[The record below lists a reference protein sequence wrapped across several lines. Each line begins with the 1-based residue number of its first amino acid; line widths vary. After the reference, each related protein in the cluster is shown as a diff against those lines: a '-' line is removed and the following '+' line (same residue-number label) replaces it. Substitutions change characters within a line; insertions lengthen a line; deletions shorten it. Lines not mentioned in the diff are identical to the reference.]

1 MSIANILSMA
11 GGLGLFL
18 FGIRTMGDGLENAA
32 GAKLKRML
40 EVLTGNRFL
49 AVLVGFV
56 VTAII
61 QSSTATTVMV
71 VGFVNAGMMTLAQ
84 AVGVIMGANIGT
96 TVTSLL
102 IALNFSSV
110 AAASVLVG
118 VILMLASKK
127 TLVKNLGSI
136 FTGFGL
142 LFLGIDLMS
151 DSMAPLRESAGF
163 MNFIVAVS
171 DSPLR
176 PLFGI
181 LLGIVMTAVLQSS
194 SASVGVLQTLAMQ
207 GLVPLKFSVFVLFG
221 QNIGTCLTALFS
233 TVGAKKNSKRAAVI
247 HLLFNLLGTGMFIL
261 IALLTPYIEWIEKIS
276 SDPMAQIAIS
286 HIVFNVVSTIVL
298 FPFAKLLVKLSCLI
312 VPGKDDSESEMHCR
326 FIDDRLLNTP
336 PFAVMQVGKEV
347 ARMAKLA
354 RDNFETSAY
363 ALINRSDKDL
373 DKVMEKEEVINYLNH
388 HITSYLVKLNA
399 LDITDSDSDYIA
411 RVFHAINDIERVG
424 DHATNL
430 AEAAERNIGDGLT
443 FSDAARDELNQ
454 LCGSVITLLDR
465 SIEAFDRQSLGDG
478 EAKELSDLEEHI
490 DDLTLTCQDAHIF
503 RLNRNECNTEAGM
516 LYLNTITDFERVGD
530 HAINIAFLARSN
542 NFKNTLAFC
551 RGMMYNIN
559 RTFVRTKIQHSER
572 TEQYGRQTES
582 A

>member
-1 MSIANILSMA
+1 MSVANILSMA
-11 GGLGLFL
+11 GGIGLFL

-71 VGFVNAGMMTLAQ
+71 VGFVNAGMMSLAQ

-127 TLVKNLGSI
+127 TVVKNLGAI

-142 LFLGIDLMS
+142 LFLGIDMMS
-151 DSMAPLRESAGF
+151 DSMAPLRDSAGF
-163 MNFIVAVS
+163 MNFIVTVS
-171 DSPLR
+171 ESPLR

-181 LLGIVMTAVLQSS
+181 ILGIVMTAVLQSS

-247 HLLFNLLGTGMFIL
+247 HLLFNLIGTGIFIL
-261 IALLTPYIEWIEKIS
+261 IALLTPYVEWIEKLS
-276 SDPMAQIAIS
+276 PDPMAQIAIS
-286 HIVFNVVSTIVL
+286 HIVFNIVSTVVM
-298 FPFAKLLVKLSCLI
+298 FPFAKVLVKLSCLL
-312 VPGKDDSESEMHCR
+312 VPGKDDSESEMHCK

-336 PFAVMQVGKEV
+336 PFAVMQVSKEV

-354 RDNFETSAY
+354 RDNFETSAH

-373 DKVMEKEEVINYLNH
+373 DKVMENEEIINYLNH

-424 DHATNL
+424 DHAINL
-430 AEAAERNIGDGLT
+430 AEAAQHNIGEGLK
-443 FSDAARDELNQ
+443 FSDPAREELNQ
-454 LCGSVITLLDR
+454 LCGSVVTLLER
-465 SIEAFDRQSLGDG
+465 SMAAFDNQSLSDN

-490 DDLTLTCQDAHIF
+490 DDLTLECQDSHIF
-503 RLNRNECNTEAGM
+503 RLNRKECNTEAGM

-530 HAINIAFLARSN
+530 HAINIAFLARS
-542 NFKNTLAFC
+542 K
-551 RGMMYNIN
+551 
-559 RTFVRTKIQHSER
+559 
-572 TEQYGRQTES
+572 
-582 A
+582 

>member
-1 MSIANILSMA
+1 MSVANILSMA

-71 VGFVNAGMMTLAQ
+71 VGFVNAGMMSLAQ

-127 TLVKNLGSI
+127 TVVKNLGAI

-142 LFLGIDLMS
+142 LFLGIDMMS

-163 MNFIVAVS
+163 MNFIVTVS
-171 DSPLR
+171 ESPLR

-181 LLGIVMTAVLQSS
+181 ILGIVMTAVLQSS

-233 TVGAKKNSKRAAVI
+233 TVGAKKNSKRAAAI
-247 HLLFNLLGTGMFIL
+247 HLLFNLIGTGIFIL
-261 IALLTPYIEWIEKIS
+261 IALLTPYVEWIEKLS
-276 SDPMAQIAIS
+276 PDPMAQIAIS
-286 HIVFNVVSTIVL
+286 HIVFNIVSTVVM
-298 FPFAKLLVKLSCLI
+298 FPFAKALVKLSCLL
-312 VPGKDDSESEMHCR
+312 VPGKDDSESEMHCK

-336 PFAVMQVGKEV
+336 PFAVMQVSKEV

-354 RDNFETSAY
+354 RDNFETSAH

-373 DKVMEKEEVINYLNH
+373 DKVMENEEIINYLNH

-424 DHATNL
+424 DHAINL
-430 AEAAERNIGDGLT
+430 AEAAQHNIGEGLK
-443 FSDAARDELNQ
+443 FSDPAREELNQ
-454 LCGSVITLLDR
+454 LCGSVVTLLER
-465 SIEAFDRQSLGDG
+465 SMAAFDNQLLSDN

-490 DDLTLTCQDAHIF
+490 DDLTLECQDSHIF
-503 RLNRNECNTEAGM
+503 RLNRKECNTEAGM

-530 HAINIAFLARSN
+530 HAINIAFLARS
-542 NFKNTLAFC
+542 K
-551 RGMMYNIN
+551 
-559 RTFVRTKIQHSER
+559 
-572 TEQYGRQTES
+572 
-582 A
+582 

>member
-1 MSIANILSMA
+1 MSVANILSMA

-61 QSSTATTVMV
+61 QSSTATTVKV
-71 VGFVNAGMMTLAQ
+71 VGFVNAGMMSLAQ

-110 AAASVLVG
+110 AAAAVLVG

-127 TLVKNLGSI
+127 TVVKNLGAI

-142 LFLGIDLMS
+142 LFLGIDMMS
-151 DSMAPLRESAGF
+151 DSMAPLRDSAGF
-163 MNFIVAVS
+163 MSFIVTVS
-171 DSPLR
+171 ESPLR

-181 LLGIVMTAVLQSS
+181 ILGIVMTAVLQSS

-247 HLLFNLLGTGMFIL
+247 HLLFNLIGTGIFIL
-261 IALLTPYIEWIEKIS
+261 IALLTPYVEWIEKLS
-276 SDPMAQIAIS
+276 PDPMAQIAIS
-286 HIVFNVVSTIVL
+286 HIVFNIVSTVVM
-298 FPFAKLLVKLSCLI
+298 FPFAKVLVKLSCLL
-312 VPGKDDSESEMHCR
+312 VPGKDDSESEMHCK

-336 PFAVMQVGKEV
+336 PFAVMQVSKEV

-354 RDNFETSAY
+354 RDNFETSAH

-373 DKVMEKEEVINYLNH
+373 DKVMENEEVINYLNH

-424 DHATNL
+424 DHAINL
-430 AEAAERNIGDGLT
+430 AEAAQHNIGEGLK
-443 FSDAARDELNQ
+443 FSDPAREELNQ
-454 LCGSVITLLDR
+454 LCGSVVTLLER
-465 SIEAFDRQSLGDG
+465 SMAAFDNQSLSDN

-490 DDLTLTCQDAHIF
+490 DDLTLECQDSHIF

-530 HAINIAFLARSN
+530 HAINIAFLARS
-542 NFKNTLAFC
+542 K
-551 RGMMYNIN
+551 
-559 RTFVRTKIQHSER
+559 
-572 TEQYGRQTES
+572 
-582 A
+582 

>member
-1 MSIANILSMA
+1 MSVANILSMA

-71 VGFVNAGMMTLAQ
+71 VGFVNAGMMSLAQ

-110 AAASVLVG
+110 AAAAVLVG

-127 TLVKNLGSI
+127 TVVKNLGAI

-142 LFLGIDLMS
+142 LFLGIDMMS

-163 MNFIVAVS
+163 MNFIVTVS
-171 DSPLR
+171 ESPLR

-181 LLGIVMTAVLQSS
+181 ILGIVMTAVLQSS

-247 HLLFNLLGTGMFIL
+247 HLLFNVIGTGIFIL
-261 IALLTPYIEWIEKIS
+261 IALLTPYVEWIEKLS
-276 SDPMAQIAIS
+276 PDPMAQIAIS
-286 HIVFNVVSTIVL
+286 HIVFNIVSTVIM
-298 FPFAKLLVKLSCLI
+298 FPFAKVLVKLSCLL
-312 VPGKDDSESEMHCR
+312 VPGKDDSESEMHCK

-336 PFAVMQVGKEV
+336 PFAVMQVSKEV

-354 RDNFETSAY
+354 RDNFETSAH

-373 DKVMEKEEVINYLNH
+373 DKVMENEEIINYLNH

-424 DHATNL
+424 DHAINL
-430 AEAAERNIGDGLT
+430 AEAAQHNIGEGLK
-443 FSDAARDELNQ
+443 FSDSAREELNQ
-454 LCGSVITLLDR
+454 LCGSVVTLLER
-465 SIEAFDRQSLGDG
+465 SMAAFDNQSLSDN

-490 DDLTLTCQDAHIF
+490 DDLTLECQDSHIF
-503 RLNRNECNTEAGM
+503 RLNRKECNTEAGM

-530 HAINIAFLARSN
+530 HAINIAFLARS
-542 NFKNTLAFC
+542 K
-551 RGMMYNIN
+551 
-559 RTFVRTKIQHSER
+559 
-572 TEQYGRQTES
+572 
-582 A
+582 

>member
-1 MSIANILSMA
+1 MSVANILSMA

-71 VGFVNAGMMTLAQ
+71 VGFVNAGMMSLAQ

-110 AAASVLVG
+110 AAAAVLVG

-127 TLVKNLGSI
+127 TVVKNLGAI

-142 LFLGIDLMS
+142 LFLGIDMMS
-151 DSMAPLRESAGF
+151 DSMAPLRDSAGF
-163 MNFIVAVS
+163 MNFIVTVS
-171 DSPLR
+171 ESPLR

-181 LLGIVMTAVLQSS
+181 ILGIVMTAVLQSS

-247 HLLFNLLGTGMFIL
+247 HLLFNLIGTGIFIL
-261 IALLTPYIEWIEKIS
+261 IALLTPYVEWIEKLS
-276 SDPMAQIAIS
+276 PDPMAQIAIS
-286 HIVFNVVSTIVL
+286 HIVFNIVSTVVM
-298 FPFAKLLVKLSCLI
+298 FPFAKVLVKLSCLL
-312 VPGKDDSESEMHCR
+312 VPGKDDSESEMHCK

-336 PFAVMQVGKEV
+336 PFAVMQVSKEV

-354 RDNFETSAY
+354 RDNFETSAH

-373 DKVMEKEEVINYLNH
+373 DKVMENEEIINYLNH

-424 DHATNL
+424 DHAINL
-430 AEAAERNIGDGLT
+430 AEAAQHNIGEGLK
-443 FSDAARDELNQ
+443 FSDPAREELNQ
-454 LCGSVITLLDR
+454 LCGSVVTLLER
-465 SIEAFDRQSLGDG
+465 SMAAFDNQSLSDNG
-478 EAKELSDLEEHI
+478 AKELSDLEEHI
-490 DDLTLTCQDAHIF
+490 DDLTLECQDSHIF
-503 RLNRNECNTEAGM
+503 RLNRKECNTEAGM

-530 HAINIAFLARSN
+530 HAINIAFLARS
-542 NFKNTLAFC
+542 K
-551 RGMMYNIN
+551 
-559 RTFVRTKIQHSER
+559 
-572 TEQYGRQTES
+572 
-582 A
+582 

>member
-1 MSIANILSMA
+1 MSVANILSMA

-71 VGFVNAGMMTLAQ
+71 VGFVNAGMMSLAQ

-127 TLVKNLGSI
+127 TVVKNLGAI

-142 LFLGIDLMS
+142 LFLGIDMMS

-163 MNFIVAVS
+163 MNFIVTVS
-171 DSPLR
+171 ESPLR

-181 LLGIVMTAVLQSS
+181 ILGIVMTAVLQSS

-247 HLLFNLLGTGMFIL
+247 HLLFNLIGTGIFIL
-261 IALLTPYIEWIEKIS
+261 IALLTPYVEWIEKLS
-276 SDPMAQIAIS
+276 PDPMAQIAIS
-286 HIVFNVVSTIVL
+286 HIVFNIVSTVVM
-298 FPFAKLLVKLSCLI
+298 FPFAKVLVKLSCLL
-312 VPGKDDSESEMHCR
+312 VPGKDDSESEMHCK

-336 PFAVMQVGKEV
+336 PFAVMQVSKEV

-354 RDNFETSAY
+354 RDNFETSAH

-373 DKVMEKEEVINYLNH
+373 DKVMENEEIINYLNH

-424 DHATNL
+424 DHAINL
-430 AEAAERNIGDGLT
+430 AEAAQHNIGEGLK
-443 FSDAARDELNQ
+443 FSDPAREELNQ
-454 LCGSVITLLDR
+454 LCGSVVTLLER
-465 SIEAFDRQSLGDG
+465 SMAAFDNQLLSDN

-490 DDLTLTCQDAHIF
+490 DDLTLECQDSHIF
-503 RLNRNECNTEAGM
+503 RLNRKECNTEAGM

-530 HAINIAFLARSN
+530 HAINIAFLARS
-542 NFKNTLAFC
+542 K
-551 RGMMYNIN
+551 
-559 RTFVRTKIQHSER
+559 
-572 TEQYGRQTES
+572 
-582 A
+582 

>member
-1 MSIANILSMA
+1 MSVANILSMA

-71 VGFVNAGMMTLAQ
+71 VGFVNAGMMSLAQ

-110 AAASVLVG
+110 AAAAVLVG
-118 VILMLASKK
+118 VILLLASKK
-127 TLVKNLGSI
+127 TVVKNLGAI

-142 LFLGIDLMS
+142 LFLGIDMMS

-163 MNFIVAVS
+163 MNFIVTVS
-171 DSPLR
+171 ESPLR

-181 LLGIVMTAVLQSS
+181 ILGIVMTAVLQSS

-247 HLLFNLLGTGMFIL
+247 HLLFNLIGTGIFIL
-261 IALLTPYIEWIEKIS
+261 IALLAPYVEWIEKLS
-276 SDPMAQIAIS
+276 PDPMAQIAIS
-286 HIVFNVVSTIVL
+286 HIVFNIVSTVVM
-298 FPFAKLLVKLSCLI
+298 FPFANVLVKLSCLL
-312 VPGKDDSESEMHCR
+312 VPGKDDSESEMHCK

-336 PFAVMQVGKEV
+336 PFAVMQVSKEV

-354 RDNFETSAY
+354 RDNFETSAH

-373 DKVMEKEEVINYLNH
+373 DKVMENEEIINYLNH

-424 DHATNL
+424 DHAINL
-430 AEAAERNIGDGLT
+430 AEAAQHNIGEGLK
-443 FSDAARDELNQ
+443 FSDPAREELNQ
-454 LCGSVITLLDR
+454 LCGSVVTLLER
-465 SIEAFDRQSLGDG
+465 SMAAFDNQSLSDN

-490 DDLTLTCQDAHIF
+490 DDLTLECQDSHIF
-503 RLNRNECNTEAGM
+503 RLNRKECNTEAGM

-530 HAINIAFLARSN
+530 HAINIAFLARS
-542 NFKNTLAFC
+542 K
-551 RGMMYNIN
+551 
-559 RTFVRTKIQHSER
+559 
-572 TEQYGRQTES
+572 
-582 A
+582 

>member
-1 MSIANILSMA
+1 MSVANILSMA

-71 VGFVNAGMMTLAQ
+71 VGFVNAGMMSLAQ

-110 AAASVLVG
+110 AAAAVLVG

-127 TLVKNLGSI
+127 TVVKNLGAI

-142 LFLGIDLMS
+142 LFLGIDMMS

-163 MNFIVAVS
+163 MNFIVTVS
-171 DSPLR
+171 ESPLR

-181 LLGIVMTAVLQSS
+181 ILGIVMTAVLQSS

-247 HLLFNLLGTGMFIL
+247 HLLFNLIGTGIFIL
-261 IALLTPYIEWIEKIS
+261 IALLAPYVEWIEKLS
-276 SDPMAQIAIS
+276 PDPMAQIAIS
-286 HIVFNVVSTIVL
+286 HIVFNIVSTVVM
-298 FPFAKLLVKLSCLI
+298 FPFAKVLVKLSCLL
-312 VPGKDDSESEMHCR
+312 VPGKDDSESEMHCK

-336 PFAVMQVGKEV
+336 PFAVMQVSKEV

-354 RDNFETSAY
+354 RDNFETSAH

-373 DKVMEKEEVINYLNH
+373 DKVMENEDIINYLNH

-424 DHATNL
+424 DHAINL
-430 AEAAERNIGDGLT
+430 AEAAQHNIGEGLK
-443 FSDAARDELNQ
+443 FSDPAREELNQ
-454 LCGSVITLLDR
+454 LCGSVVTLLER
-465 SIEAFDRQSLGDG
+465 SMAAFDNQSLSDN

-490 DDLTLTCQDAHIF
+490 DDLTLECQDSHIF
-503 RLNRNECNTEAGM
+503 RLNRKECNTEAGM

-530 HAINIAFLARSN
+530 HAINIAFLARS
-542 NFKNTLAFC
+542 K
-551 RGMMYNIN
+551 
-559 RTFVRTKIQHSER
+559 
-572 TEQYGRQTES
+572 
-582 A
+582 

>member
-1 MSIANILSMA
+1 MSVANILSMA

-71 VGFVNAGMMTLAQ
+71 VGFVNAGMMSLAQ

-127 TLVKNLGSI
+127 TVVKNLGAI

-142 LFLGIDLMS
+142 LFLGIDMMS
-151 DSMAPLRESAGF
+151 DSMAPLRDSAGF
-163 MNFIVAVS
+163 MNFIVTVS
-171 DSPLR
+171 ESPLR

-181 LLGIVMTAVLQSS
+181 ILGIVMTAVLQSS

-247 HLLFNLLGTGMFIL
+247 HLLFNLIGTGIFIL
-261 IALLTPYIEWIEKIS
+261 IALLTPYVEWIEKLS
-276 SDPMAQIAIS
+276 PDPMAQIAIS
-286 HIVFNVVSTIVL
+286 HIVFNIVSTVVM
-298 FPFAKLLVKLSCLI
+298 FPFAKALVKLSCLL
-312 VPGKDDSESEMHCR
+312 VPGKDDSESEMHCK

-336 PFAVMQVGKEV
+336 PFAVMQVSKEV

-354 RDNFETSAY
+354 RDNFETSAH

-373 DKVMEKEEVINYLNH
+373 DKVMENEEIINYLNH

-424 DHATNL
+424 DHAINL
-430 AEAAERNIGDGLT
+430 AEAAQHNIGEGLK
-443 FSDAARDELNQ
+443 FSDPAREELNQ
-454 LCGSVITLLDR
+454 LCGSVVTLLER
-465 SIEAFDRQSLGDG
+465 SMAAFDNQSLSDN
-478 EAKELSDLEEHI
+478 EAKELSDLEEYI
-490 DDLTLTCQDAHIF
+490 DDLTLECQDSHIF
-503 RLNRNECNTEAGM
+503 RLNRKECNTEAGM

-530 HAINIAFLARSN
+530 HAINIAFLARS
-542 NFKNTLAFC
+542 K
-551 RGMMYNIN
+551 
-559 RTFVRTKIQHSER
+559 
-572 TEQYGRQTES
+572 
-582 A
+582 

>member
-1 MSIANILSMA
+1 MSVANILSMA

-71 VGFVNAGMMTLAQ
+71 VGFVNAGMMSLAQ

-110 AAASVLVG
+110 AAAAVLVG

-127 TLVKNLGSI
+127 TVVKNLGAI

-142 LFLGIDLMS
+142 LFLGIDMMS

-163 MNFIVAVS
+163 MNFIVTVS
-171 DSPLR
+171 ESPLR

-181 LLGIVMTAVLQSS
+181 ILGIVMTAVLQSS

-247 HLLFNLLGTGMFIL
+247 HLLFNLIGTGIFIL
-261 IALLTPYIEWIEKIS
+261 IALLAPYVEWIEKLS
-276 SDPMAQIAIS
+276 PDPMAQIAIS
-286 HIVFNVVSTIVL
+286 HIVFNIVSTVVM
-298 FPFAKLLVKLSCLI
+298 FPFAKVLVKLSCLL
-312 VPGKDDSESEMHCR
+312 VPGKDDSESEMHCK

-336 PFAVMQVGKEV
+336 PFAVMQVSKEV

-354 RDNFETSAY
+354 RDNFETSAH

-373 DKVMEKEEVINYLNH
+373 DKVMENEDVINYLNH

-424 DHATNL
+424 DHAINL
-430 AEAAERNIGDGLT
+430 AEAAQHNIGEGLK
-443 FSDAARDELNQ
+443 FSDPAREELNQ
-454 LCGSVITLLDR
+454 LCGSVVTLLER
-465 SIEAFDRQSLGDG
+465 SMAAFDNQSLSDD

-490 DDLTLTCQDAHIF
+490 DDLTLECQDSHIF
-503 RLNRNECNTEAGM
+503 RLNRKECNTEAGM

-530 HAINIAFLARSN
+530 HAINIAFLARS
-542 NFKNTLAFC
+542 K
-551 RGMMYNIN
+551 
-559 RTFVRTKIQHSER
+559 
-572 TEQYGRQTES
+572 
-582 A
+582 

>member
-1 MSIANILSMA
+1 MSVANILSMA

-71 VGFVNAGMMTLAQ
+71 VGFVNAGMMSLAQ

-102 IALNFSSV
+102 IALKFSSV
-110 AAASVLVG
+110 AAAAVLVG

-127 TLVKNLGSI
+127 TVVKNLGAI

-142 LFLGIDLMS
+142 LFLGIDMMS

-163 MNFIVAVS
+163 MNFIVTVS
-171 DSPLR
+171 ESPLR

-181 LLGIVMTAVLQSS
+181 ILGIVMTAVLQSS

-247 HLLFNLLGTGMFIL
+247 HLLFNLIGTGIFIL
-261 IALLTPYIEWIEKIS
+261 IALLAPYVEWIEKLS
-276 SDPMAQIAIS
+276 PDPMAQIAIS
-286 HIVFNVVSTIVL
+286 HIVFNIVSTVIM
-298 FPFAKLLVKLSCLI
+298 FPFANVLVKLSCLL
-312 VPGKDDSESEMHCR
+312 VPGKDDSESEMHCK

-336 PFAVMQVGKEV
+336 PFAVMQVSKEV

-354 RDNFETSAY
+354 RDNFETSAH

-373 DKVMEKEEVINYLNH
+373 DKVMENEEVINYLNH

-424 DHATNL
+424 DHAINL
-430 AEAAERNIGDGLT
+430 AEAAQHNIGEGLK
-443 FSDAARDELNQ
+443 FSDPAREELNQ
-454 LCGSVITLLDR
+454 LCGSVVTLLER
-465 SIEAFDRQSLGDG
+465 SMAAFDNQSLSDN

-490 DDLTLTCQDAHIF
+490 DDLTLECQDSHIF
-503 RLNRNECNTEAGM
+503 RLNRKECNTEAGM

-530 HAINIAFLARSN
+530 HAINIAFLARS
-542 NFKNTLAFC
+542 K
-551 RGMMYNIN
+551 
-559 RTFVRTKIQHSER
+559 
-572 TEQYGRQTES
+572 
-582 A
+582 

>member
-1 MSIANILSMA
+1 MSVANILSMA

-71 VGFVNAGMMTLAQ
+71 VGFVNAGMMSLAQ

-110 AAASVLVG
+110 AAAAVLVG

-127 TLVKNLGSI
+127 TVVKNLGAI

-142 LFLGIDLMS
+142 LFLGIDMMS

-163 MNFIVAVS
+163 MNFIVTVS
-171 DSPLR
+171 ESPLR

-181 LLGIVMTAVLQSS
+181 ILGIVMTAVLQSS

-247 HLLFNLLGTGMFIL
+247 HLLFNLIGTGIFIL
-261 IALLTPYIEWIEKIS
+261 IALLAPYVEWIEKLS
-276 SDPMAQIAIS
+276 PDPMAQIAIS
-286 HIVFNVVSTIVL
+286 HIVFNIVSTVIM
-298 FPFAKLLVKLSCLI
+298 FPFANVLVKLSCLL
-312 VPGKDDSESEMHCR
+312 VPGKDDSESEMHCK

-354 RDNFETSAY
+354 RDNFETSAH

-373 DKVMEKEEVINYLNH
+373 DKVMENEEIINYLNH

-424 DHATNL
+424 DHAINL
-430 AEAAERNIGDGLT
+430 AEAAQHNIGEGLK
-443 FSDAARDELNQ
+443 FSDPAREELNQ
-454 LCGSVITLLDR
+454 LCGSVVTLLER
-465 SIEAFDRQSLGDG
+465 SMAAFDNQSLSDN

-490 DDLTLTCQDAHIF
+490 DDLTLECQDSHIF
-503 RLNRNECNTEAGM
+503 RLNRKECNTEAGM

-530 HAINIAFLARSN
+530 HAINIAFLARS
-542 NFKNTLAFC
+542 K
-551 RGMMYNIN
+551 
-559 RTFVRTKIQHSER
+559 
-572 TEQYGRQTES
+572 
-582 A
+582 

>member
-1 MSIANILSMA
+1 MSVANILSMA

-71 VGFVNAGMMTLAQ
+71 VGFVNAGMMSLAQ

-127 TLVKNLGSI
+127 TVVKNLGAI

-142 LFLGIDLMS
+142 LFLGIDMMS

-163 MNFIVAVS
+163 MNFIVTVS
-171 DSPLR
+171 ESPLR

-181 LLGIVMTAVLQSS
+181 ILGIVMTAVLQSS

-247 HLLFNLLGTGMFIL
+247 HLLFNLIGTGIFIL
-261 IALLTPYIEWIEKIS
+261 IALLTPYVEWIEKLS
-276 SDPMAQIAIS
+276 PDPMAQIAIS
-286 HIVFNVVSTIVL
+286 HIVFNIVSTVVM
-298 FPFAKLLVKLSCLI
+298 FPFAKVLVKLSCLL
-312 VPGKDDSESEMHCR
+312 VPGKDDSESEMHCK

-336 PFAVMQVGKEV
+336 PFAVMQVSKEV

-354 RDNFETSAY
+354 RDNFETSAH

-373 DKVMEKEEVINYLNH
+373 DKVMGNEEIINYLNH

-424 DHATNL
+424 DHAINL
-430 AEAAERNIGDGLT
+430 AEAAQHNIGEGLK
-443 FSDAARDELNQ
+443 FSDPAREELNQ
-454 LCGSVITLLDR
+454 LCGSVVTLLER
-465 SIEAFDRQSLGDG
+465 SMAAFDNQSLSDN

-490 DDLTLTCQDAHIF
+490 DDLTLECQDSHIF
-503 RLNRNECNTEAGM
+503 RLNRKECNTEAGM

-530 HAINIAFLARSN
+530 HAINIAFLARS
-542 NFKNTLAFC
+542 K
-551 RGMMYNIN
+551 
-559 RTFVRTKIQHSER
+559 
-572 TEQYGRQTES
+572 
-582 A
+582 

>member
-1 MSIANILSMA
+1 MSVANILSMA

-71 VGFVNAGMMTLAQ
+71 VGFVNAGMMSLAQ

-110 AAASVLVG
+110 AASSVLVG

-127 TLVKNLGSI
+127 TVVKNLGAI

-142 LFLGIDLMS
+142 LFLGIDMMS
-151 DSMAPLRESAGF
+151 DSMAPLRDSAGF
-163 MNFIVAVS
+163 MNFIVTVS
-171 DSPLR
+171 ESPLR

-181 LLGIVMTAVLQSS
+181 ILGIVMTAVLQSS

-247 HLLFNLLGTGMFIL
+247 HLLFNLIGTGIFIL
-261 IALLTPYIEWIEKIS
+261 IALLTPYVEWIEKLS
-276 SDPMAQIAIS
+276 PDPMAQIAIS
-286 HIVFNVVSTIVL
+286 HIVFNIVSTVVM
-298 FPFAKLLVKLSCLI
+298 FPFAKVLVKLSCLL
-312 VPGKDDSESEMHCR
+312 VPGKDDSESEMHCK

-336 PFAVMQVGKEV
+336 PFAVMQVSKEV

-354 RDNFETSAY
+354 RDNFETSAH

-373 DKVMEKEEVINYLNH
+373 DKVMENEEIINYLNH

-424 DHATNL
+424 DHAINL
-430 AEAAERNIGDGLT
+430 AEAAQHNIGEGLK
-443 FSDAARDELNQ
+443 FSDPAREELNQ
-454 LCGSVITLLDR
+454 LCGSVVTLLGR
-465 SIEAFDRQSLGDG
+465 SMAAFDNQSLSDN

-490 DDLTLTCQDAHIF
+490 DDLTLECQDSHIF
-503 RLNRNECNTEAGM
+503 RLNRKECNTEAGM

-530 HAINIAFLARSN
+530 HAINIAFLARS
-542 NFKNTLAFC
+542 K
-551 RGMMYNIN
+551 
-559 RTFVRTKIQHSER
+559 
-572 TEQYGRQTES
+572 
-582 A
+582 

>member
-1 MSIANILSMA
+1 MSVANILSMA

-71 VGFVNAGMMTLAQ
+71 VGFVNAGMMSLAQ

-110 AAASVLVG
+110 AAAAVLVG

-127 TLVKNLGSI
+127 TVVKNLGAI

-142 LFLGIDLMS
+142 LFLGIDMMS

-163 MNFIVAVS
+163 MNFIVTVS
-171 DSPLR
+171 ESPLR

-181 LLGIVMTAVLQSS
+181 ILGIVMTAVLQSS

-207 GLVPLKFSVFVLFG
+207 GLVSLKFSVFVLFG

-247 HLLFNLLGTGMFIL
+247 HLLFNLIGTGIFIL
-261 IALLTPYIEWIEKIS
+261 IALLTPYVEWIEKLS
-276 SDPMAQIAIS
+276 PDPMAQIAIS
-286 HIVFNVVSTIVL
+286 HIVFNIVSTVVM
-298 FPFAKLLVKLSCLI
+298 FPFAKALVKLSCLL
-312 VPGKDDSESEMHCR
+312 VPGKDDSESEMHCK

-336 PFAVMQVGKEV
+336 PFAVMQVSKEV

-354 RDNFETSAY
+354 RDNFETSAH

-373 DKVMEKEEVINYLNH
+373 DKVMENEEIINYLNH

-424 DHATNL
+424 DHAINL
-430 AEAAERNIGDGLT
+430 AEAAQHNIGEGLK
-443 FSDAARDELNQ
+443 FSDPAREELNQ
-454 LCGSVITLLDR
+454 LCGSVVTLIER
-465 SIEAFDRQSLGDG
+465 SMAAFDNQSLSDN

-490 DDLTLTCQDAHIF
+490 DDLTLECQDSHIF
-503 RLNRNECNTEAGM
+503 RLNRKECNTEAGM

-530 HAINIAFLARSN
+530 HAINIAFLARS
-542 NFKNTLAFC
+542 K
-551 RGMMYNIN
+551 
-559 RTFVRTKIQHSER
+559 
-572 TEQYGRQTES
+572 
-582 A
+582 

>member
-1 MSIANILSMA
+1 MSVANILSMA

-71 VGFVNAGMMTLAQ
+71 VGFVNAGMMSLAQ

-127 TLVKNLGSI
+127 TVVKNLGAI

-142 LFLGIDLMS
+142 LFLGIDMMS
-151 DSMAPLRESAGF
+151 DSMAPLRESADF
-163 MNFIVAVS
+163 MNFIVTVS
-171 DSPLR
+171 ESPLR

-181 LLGIVMTAVLQSS
+181 ILGIVMTAVLQSS

-247 HLLFNLLGTGMFIL
+247 HLLFNLIGTGIFIL
-261 IALLTPYIEWIEKIS
+261 IALLTPYVEWIEKLS
-276 SDPMAQIAIS
+276 PDPMAQIAIS
-286 HIVFNVVSTIVL
+286 HIVFNIVSTVVM
-298 FPFAKLLVKLSCLI
+298 FPFAKVLVKLSCLL
-312 VPGKDDSESEMHCR
+312 VPGKDDSESEMHCK

-336 PFAVMQVGKEV
+336 PFAVMQVSKEV

-354 RDNFETSAY
+354 RDNFETSAH

-373 DKVMEKEEVINYLNH
+373 DKVMENEEIINYLNH

-424 DHATNL
+424 DHAINL
-430 AEAAERNIGDGLT
+430 AEAAQHNIGEGLK
-443 FSDAARDELNQ
+443 FSDPAREELNQ
-454 LCGSVITLLDR
+454 LCGSVVTLLER
-465 SIEAFDRQSLGDG
+465 SMAAFDNQSLSDN

-490 DDLTLTCQDAHIF
+490 DDLTLECQDSHIF
-503 RLNRNECNTEAGM
+503 RLNRKECNTEAGM

-530 HAINIAFLARSN
+530 HAINIAFLARS
-542 NFKNTLAFC
+542 K
-551 RGMMYNIN
+551 
-559 RTFVRTKIQHSER
+559 
-572 TEQYGRQTES
+572 
-582 A
+582 

>member
-1 MSIANILSMA
+1 MSVANILSMA

-71 VGFVNAGMMTLAQ
+71 VGFVNAGMMSLAQ

-127 TLVKNLGSI
+127 TVVKNLGAI

-142 LFLGIDLMS
+142 LFLGIDMMS
-151 DSMAPLRESAGF
+151 DSMAPLRDSAGF
-163 MNFIVAVS
+163 MNFIVTVS
-171 DSPLR
+171 ESPLR

-181 LLGIVMTAVLQSS
+181 ILGIVMTAVLQSS
-194 SASVGVLQTLAMQ
+194 SASVGVLQTLSMQ

-247 HLLFNLLGTGMFIL
+247 HLLFNLIGTGIFIL
-261 IALLTPYIEWIEKIS
+261 IALLTPYVEWIEKLS
-276 SDPMAQIAIS
+276 PDPMAQIAIS
-286 HIVFNVVSTIVL
+286 HIVFNIVSTVVM
-298 FPFAKLLVKLSCLI
+298 FPFAKALVKLSCLL
-312 VPGKDDSESEMHCR
+312 VPGKDDSESEMHCK

-336 PFAVMQVGKEV
+336 PFAVMQVSKEV

-354 RDNFETSAY
+354 RDNFETSAH

-373 DKVMEKEEVINYLNH
+373 DKVMENEEIINYLNH

-424 DHATNL
+424 DHAINL
-430 AEAAERNIGDGLT
+430 AEAAQHNIGEGLK
-443 FSDAARDELNQ
+443 FSDPAREELNQ
-454 LCGSVITLLDR
+454 LCGSVVTLLER
-465 SIEAFDRQSLGDG
+465 SMAAFDNQSLSDD

-490 DDLTLTCQDAHIF
+490 DDLTLECQDSHIF
-503 RLNRNECNTEAGM
+503 RLNRKECNTEAGM

-530 HAINIAFLARSN
+530 HAINIAFLARS
-542 NFKNTLAFC
+542 K
-551 RGMMYNIN
+551 
-559 RTFVRTKIQHSER
+559 
-572 TEQYGRQTES
+572 
-582 A
+582 

>member
-1 MSIANILSMA
+1 MSVANILSMA

-49 AVLVGFV
+49 AVLIGFV

-71 VGFVNAGMMTLAQ
+71 VGFVNAGMMSLAQ

-127 TLVKNLGSI
+127 TVVKNLGAI

-142 LFLGIDLMS
+142 LFLGIDMMS
-151 DSMAPLRESAGF
+151 DSMAPLRDSAGF
-163 MNFIVAVS
+163 MNFIVTVS
-171 DSPLR
+171 ESPLR

-181 LLGIVMTAVLQSS
+181 ILGIVMTAVLQSS

-247 HLLFNLLGTGMFIL
+247 HLLFNVIGTGIFIL
-261 IALLTPYIEWIEKIS
+261 IALLTPYVEWIEKLS
-276 SDPMAQIAIS
+276 PDPMAQIAIS
-286 HIVFNVVSTIVL
+286 HIVFNIVSTVVM
-298 FPFAKLLVKLSCLI
+298 FPFAKALVKLSCLL
-312 VPGKDDSESEMHCR
+312 VPGKDDSESEMHCK

-336 PFAVMQVGKEV
+336 PFAVMQVSKEV

-354 RDNFETSAY
+354 RDNFETSAH

-373 DKVMEKEEVINYLNH
+373 DKVMENEEIINYLNH

-424 DHATNL
+424 DHAINL
-430 AEAAERNIGDGLT
+430 AEAAQHNIGEGLK
-443 FSDAARDELNQ
+443 FSDPAREELNQ
-454 LCGSVITLLDR
+454 LCGSVVTLLER
-465 SIEAFDRQSLGDG
+465 SMAAFDNQSLSDN

-490 DDLTLTCQDAHIF
+490 DDLTLECQDSHIF
-503 RLNRNECNTEAGM
+503 RLNRKECNTEAGM

-530 HAINIAFLARSN
+530 HAINIAFLARS
-542 NFKNTLAFC
+542 K
-551 RGMMYNIN
+551 
-559 RTFVRTKIQHSER
+559 
-572 TEQYGRQTES
+572 
-582 A
+582 

>member
-1 MSIANILSMA
+1 MSVANILSMA

-71 VGFVNAGMMTLAQ
+71 VGFVNAGMMSLAQ

-127 TLVKNLGSI
+127 TVVKNLGAI

-142 LFLGIDLMS
+142 LFLGIDMMS

-163 MNFIVAVS
+163 MNFIVTVS
-171 DSPLR
+171 ESPLR

-181 LLGIVMTAVLQSS
+181 ILGIVMTAVLQSS

-247 HLLFNLLGTGMFIL
+247 HLLFNLIGTGIFIL
-261 IALLTPYIEWIEKIS
+261 IALLTPYVEWIEKLS
-276 SDPMAQIAIS
+276 PDPMAQIAIS
-286 HIVFNVVSTIVL
+286 HIVFNIVSTVIM
-298 FPFAKLLVKLSCLI
+298 FPFAKVLVKLSCLL
-312 VPGKDDSESEMHCR
+312 VPGKDDSESEMHCK

-336 PFAVMQVGKEV
+336 PFAVMQVSKEV

-354 RDNFETSAY
+354 RENFETSAH

-373 DKVMEKEEVINYLNH
+373 DKVMENEEIINYLNH

-424 DHATNL
+424 DHAINL
-430 AEAAERNIGDGLT
+430 AEAAQHNIGEGLK
-443 FSDAARDELNQ
+443 FSDPAREELNQ
-454 LCGSVITLLDR
+454 LCGSVVTLLER
-465 SIEAFDRQSLGDG
+465 SMAAFDNQSLSDN

-490 DDLTLTCQDAHIF
+490 DDLTLECQDSHIF
-503 RLNRNECNTEAGM
+503 RLNRKECNTEAGM

-530 HAINIAFLARSN
+530 HAINIAFLARS
-542 NFKNTLAFC
+542 K
-551 RGMMYNIN
+551 
-559 RTFVRTKIQHSER
+559 
-572 TEQYGRQTES
+572 
-582 A
+582 

>member
-1 MSIANILSMA
+1 MSVANILSMA

-71 VGFVNAGMMTLAQ
+71 VGFVNAGMMSLAQ

-110 AAASVLVG
+110 AAAAVLVG

-127 TLVKNLGSI
+127 TVVKNLGAI

-142 LFLGIDLMS
+142 LFLGIDMMS

-163 MNFIVAVS
+163 MNFIVTVS
-171 DSPLR
+171 ESPLR

-181 LLGIVMTAVLQSS
+181 ILGIVMTAVLQSS

-207 GLVPLKFSVFVLFG
+207 GLVPRKFSVFVLFG

-247 HLLFNLLGTGMFIL
+247 HLLFNLIGTGIFIL
-261 IALLTPYIEWIEKIS
+261 IALLTPYVEWIEKLS
-276 SDPMAQIAIS
+276 PDPMAQIAIS
-286 HIVFNVVSTIVL
+286 HIVFNIVSTVVM
-298 FPFAKLLVKLSCLI
+298 FPFAKVLVKLSCLL
-312 VPGKDDSESEMHCR
+312 VPGKDDSESEMHCK

-336 PFAVMQVGKEV
+336 PFAVMQVSKEV

-354 RDNFETSAY
+354 RDNFETSAH

-373 DKVMEKEEVINYLNH
+373 DKVMENEEIINYLNH

-424 DHATNL
+424 DHAINL
-430 AEAAERNIGDGLT
+430 AEAAQHNIGEGLK
-443 FSDAARDELNQ
+443 FSDPAREELNQ
-454 LCGSVITLLDR
+454 LCGSVVTLLER
-465 SIEAFDRQSLGDG
+465 SMAAFDNQSLSDN
-478 EAKELSDLEEHI
+478 EAKGLSDLEEHI
-490 DDLTLTCQDAHIF
+490 DDLTLECQDSHIF
-503 RLNRNECNTEAGM
+503 RLNRKECNTEAGM

-530 HAINIAFLARSN
+530 HAINIAFLARS
-542 NFKNTLAFC
+542 K
-551 RGMMYNIN
+551 
-559 RTFVRTKIQHSER
+559 
-572 TEQYGRQTES
+572 
-582 A
+582 

>member
-1 MSIANILSMA
+1 MSVANILSMA

-71 VGFVNAGMMTLAQ
+71 VGFVNAGMMSLAQ

-110 AAASVLVG
+110 AAAAVLVG

-127 TLVKNLGSI
+127 TVVKNLGAI

-142 LFLGIDLMS
+142 LFLGIDMMS

-163 MNFIVAVS
+163 MNFIVTVS
-171 DSPLR
+171 ESPLR

-181 LLGIVMTAVLQSS
+181 ILGIVMTAVLQSS

-247 HLLFNLLGTGMFIL
+247 HLLFNLIGTGIFIL
-261 IALLTPYIEWIEKIS
+261 IALLTPYVEWIEKLS
-276 SDPMAQIAIS
+276 PDPMAQIAIS
-286 HIVFNVVSTIVL
+286 HIVFNIVSTVVM
-298 FPFAKLLVKLSCLI
+298 FPFAKALVKLSCLL
-312 VPGKDDSESEMHCR
+312 VPGKDDSESEMHCK

-336 PFAVMQVGKEV
+336 PFAVMQVSKEV

-354 RDNFETSAY
+354 RDNFEKSAH

-373 DKVMEKEEVINYLNH
+373 DKVMENEEIINYLNH

-424 DHATNL
+424 DHAINL
-430 AEAAERNIGDGLT
+430 AEAAQHNIGEGLK
-443 FSDAARDELNQ
+443 FSDPAREELNQ
-454 LCGSVITLLDR
+454 LCGSVVTLIER
-465 SIEAFDRQSLGDG
+465 SMAAFDNQSLSDN

-490 DDLTLTCQDAHIF
+490 DDLTLECQDSHIF
-503 RLNRNECNTEAGM
+503 RLNRKECNTEAGM

-530 HAINIAFLARSN
+530 HAINIAFLARS
-542 NFKNTLAFC
+542 K
-551 RGMMYNIN
+551 
-559 RTFVRTKIQHSER
+559 
-572 TEQYGRQTES
+572 
-582 A
+582 

>member
-1 MSIANILSMA
+1 MSVANILSMA

-71 VGFVNAGMMTLAQ
+71 VGFVNAGMMSLAQ

-110 AAASVLVG
+110 AAAAVLVG

-127 TLVKNLGSI
+127 TVVKNLGAI

-142 LFLGIDLMS
+142 LFLGIDMMS

-163 MNFIVAVS
+163 MNFIVTVS
-171 DSPLR
+171 ESPLR

-181 LLGIVMTAVLQSS
+181 ILGIVMTAVLQSS

-247 HLLFNLLGTGMFIL
+247 HLLFNLIGTGIFII
-261 IALLTPYIEWIEKIS
+261 IALLTPYVEWIEKLS
-276 SDPMAQIAIS
+276 PDPMAQIAIS
-286 HIVFNVVSTIVL
+286 HIVFNIVSTVVM
-298 FPFAKLLVKLSCLI
+298 FPFAKVLVKLSCLL
-312 VPGKDDSESEMHCR
+312 VPGKDDSESEMHCK

-336 PFAVMQVGKEV
+336 PFAVMQVSKEV

-354 RDNFETSAY
+354 RDNFETSAH

-373 DKVMEKEEVINYLNH
+373 DKVMENEEIINYLNH

-424 DHATNL
+424 DHAINL
-430 AEAAERNIGDGLT
+430 AEAAQHNIGEGLK
-443 FSDAARDELNQ
+443 FSDPAREELNQ
-454 LCGSVITLLDR
+454 LCGSVVTLLER
-465 SIEAFDRQSLGDG
+465 SMAAFDNQSLSDD

-490 DDLTLTCQDAHIF
+490 DDLTLECQDSHIF
-503 RLNRNECNTEAGM
+503 RLNRKECNTEAGM

-530 HAINIAFLARSN
+530 HAINIAFLARS
-542 NFKNTLAFC
+542 K
-551 RGMMYNIN
+551 
-559 RTFVRTKIQHSER
+559 
-572 TEQYGRQTES
+572 
-582 A
+582 

>member
-1 MSIANILSMA
+1 MSVANILSMA

-71 VGFVNAGMMTLAQ
+71 VGFVNAGMMSLAQ

-127 TLVKNLGSI
+127 TVVKNLGAI

-142 LFLGIDLMS
+142 LFLGIDMMS
-151 DSMAPLRESAGF
+151 DSMAPLRESSGF
-163 MNFIVAVS
+163 MNFIVTVS
-171 DSPLR
+171 ESPLR

-181 LLGIVMTAVLQSS
+181 ILGIVMTAVLQSS

-247 HLLFNLLGTGMFIL
+247 HLLFNLIGTGIFII
-261 IALLTPYIEWIEKIS
+261 IALLTPYVEWIEKLS
-276 SDPMAQIAIS
+276 PDPMAQIAIS
-286 HIVFNVVSTIVL
+286 HIVFNIVSTVIM
-298 FPFAKLLVKLSCLI
+298 FPFAKVLVKLSCLL
-312 VPGKDDSESEMHCR
+312 VPGKDDSESEMHCK

-336 PFAVMQVGKEV
+336 PFAVMQVSKEV

-354 RDNFETSAY
+354 RDNFETSAH

-373 DKVMEKEEVINYLNH
+373 DKVMENEEIINYLNH

-424 DHATNL
+424 DHAINL
-430 AEAAERNIGDGLT
+430 AEAAQHNIGEGLK
-443 FSDAARDELNQ
+443 FSDPAREELNQ
-454 LCGSVITLLDR
+454 LCGSVVTLLER
-465 SIEAFDRQSLGDG
+465 SMAAFDNQSLSDN

-490 DDLTLTCQDAHIF
+490 DDLTLECQDSHIF
-503 RLNRNECNTEAGM
+503 RLNRKECNTEAGM

-530 HAINIAFLARSN
+530 HAINIAFLARS
-542 NFKNTLAFC
+542 K
-551 RGMMYNIN
+551 
-559 RTFVRTKIQHSER
+559 
-572 TEQYGRQTES
+572 
-582 A
+582 

>member
-1 MSIANILSMA
+1 MSVANILSMA

-71 VGFVNAGMMTLAQ
+71 VGFVNAGMMSLAQ

-110 AAASVLVG
+110 AAAAVLVG

-127 TLVKNLGSI
+127 TVVKNLGAI

-142 LFLGIDLMS
+142 LFLGIDMMS

-163 MNFIVAVS
+163 MNFIVTVS
-171 DSPLR
+171 ESPLR

-181 LLGIVMTAVLQSS
+181 ILGIVMTAVLQSS

-247 HLLFNLLGTGMFIL
+247 HLLFNLIGTGIFIL
-261 IALLTPYIEWIEKIS
+261 IALLAPYVEWIEKLS
-276 SDPMAQIAIS
+276 PDPMAQIAIS
-286 HIVFNVVSTIVL
+286 HIVFNIVSTVIM
-298 FPFAKLLVKLSCLI
+298 FPFAKALVKLSCLL
-312 VPGKDDSESEMHCR
+312 VPGKDDSESEMHCK

-336 PFAVMQVGKEV
+336 PFAVMQVSKEV

-354 RDNFETSAY
+354 RDNFETSAH

-373 DKVMEKEEVINYLNH
+373 DKVMENEEIINYLNH

-424 DHATNL
+424 DHAINL
-430 AEAAERNIGDGLT
+430 AEAAQHNIGEGLK
-443 FSDAARDELNQ
+443 FSDPAREELNQ
-454 LCGSVITLLDR
+454 LCGSVVTLLER
-465 SIEAFDRQSLGDG
+465 SMAAFDNQSLSDN

-490 DDLTLTCQDAHIF
+490 DDLTLECQDSHIF
-503 RLNRNECNTEAGM
+503 RLNRKECNTKAGM

-530 HAINIAFLARSN
+530 HAINIAFLARS
-542 NFKNTLAFC
+542 K
-551 RGMMYNIN
+551 
-559 RTFVRTKIQHSER
+559 
-572 TEQYGRQTES
+572 
-582 A
+582 

>member
-151 DSMAPLRESAGF
+151 DSMVPLRESAGF

-286 HIVFNVVSTIVL
+286 HIVFNVVSTVVL

-530 HAINIAFLARSN
+530 HAINIAFLARS
-542 NFKNTLAFC
+542 K
-551 RGMMYNIN
+551 
-559 RTFVRTKIQHSER
+559 
-572 TEQYGRQTES
+572 
-582 A
+582 

>member
-1 MSIANILSMA
+1 MSVANILSMA

-71 VGFVNAGMMTLAQ
+71 VGFVNAGMMSLAQ

-110 AAASVLVG
+110 AAAAVLVG

-127 TLVKNLGSI
+127 TVVKNLGAI

-142 LFLGIDLMS
+142 LFLGIDMMS

-163 MNFIVAVS
+163 MNFIVTVS
-171 DSPLR
+171 ESPLR

-181 LLGIVMTAVLQSS
+181 ILGIVMTAVLQSS

-247 HLLFNLLGTGMFIL
+247 HLLFNLIGTGIFIL
-261 IALLTPYIEWIEKIS
+261 IALLTPYVEWIEKLS
-276 SDPMAQIAIS
+276 PDPMAQIAIS
-286 HIVFNVVSTIVL
+286 HIVFNIVSTVVM
-298 FPFAKLLVKLSCLI
+298 FPFAKALVKLSCLL
-312 VPGKDDSESEMHCR
+312 VPGKDDSESEMHCK

-336 PFAVMQVGKEV
+336 PFAVMQVSKEV

-354 RDNFETSAY
+354 RDNFETSAH

-373 DKVMEKEEVINYLNH
+373 DKVMENEEIINYLNH
-388 HITSYLVKLNA
+388 HITAYIVKLNA

-424 DHATNL
+424 DHAINL
-430 AEAAERNIGDGLT
+430 AEAAQHNIGEGLK
-443 FSDAARDELNQ
+443 FSDPAREELNQ
-454 LCGSVITLLDR
+454 LCGSVVTLLER
-465 SIEAFDRQSLGDG
+465 SMAAFDNQSLSDN

-490 DDLTLTCQDAHIF
+490 DDLTLECQDSHIF
-503 RLNRNECNTEAGM
+503 RLNRKECNTEAGM

-530 HAINIAFLARSN
+530 HAINIAFLARS
-542 NFKNTLAFC
+542 K
-551 RGMMYNIN
+551 
-559 RTFVRTKIQHSER
+559 
-572 TEQYGRQTES
+572 
-582 A
+582 

>member
-1 MSIANILSMA
+1 MSVANILSMA

-32 GAKLKRML
+32 GANLKRML

-71 VGFVNAGMMTLAQ
+71 VGFVNAGMMSLAQ

-127 TLVKNLGSI
+127 TVVKNLGAI

-142 LFLGIDLMS
+142 LFLGIDMMS
-151 DSMAPLRESAGF
+151 DSMAPLRDSAGF
-163 MNFIVAVS
+163 MNFIVTVS
-171 DSPLR
+171 ESPLR

-181 LLGIVMTAVLQSS
+181 ILGIVMTAVLQSS

-247 HLLFNLLGTGMFIL
+247 HLLFNLIGTGIFIL
-261 IALLTPYIEWIEKIS
+261 IALLTPYVEWIEKLS
-276 SDPMAQIAIS
+276 PDPMAQIAIS
-286 HIVFNVVSTIVL
+286 HIVFNIVSTVVM
-298 FPFAKLLVKLSCLI
+298 FPFAKALVKLSCLL
-312 VPGKDDSESEMHCR
+312 VPGKDDSESEMHCK

-336 PFAVMQVGKEV
+336 PFAVMQVSKEV

-354 RDNFETSAY
+354 RDNFETSAH

-373 DKVMEKEEVINYLNH
+373 DKVMENEEIINYLNH

-424 DHATNL
+424 DHAINL
-430 AEAAERNIGDGLT
+430 AEAAQHNIGEGLK
-443 FSDAARDELNQ
+443 FSDPAREELNQ
-454 LCGSVITLLDR
+454 LCGSVVTLLER
-465 SIEAFDRQSLGDG
+465 SMAAFDNQSLSDD

-490 DDLTLTCQDAHIF
+490 DDLTLECQDSHIF
-503 RLNRNECNTEAGM
+503 RLNRKECNTEAGM

-530 HAINIAFLARSN
+530 HAINIAFLARS
-542 NFKNTLAFC
+542 K
-551 RGMMYNIN
+551 
-559 RTFVRTKIQHSER
+559 
-572 TEQYGRQTES
+572 
-582 A
+582 

>member
-1 MSIANILSMA
+1 MSVANILSMA

-71 VGFVNAGMMTLAQ
+71 VGFVNAGMMSLAQ

-110 AAASVLVG
+110 AAAAVLVG

-127 TLVKNLGSI
+127 TVVKNLGAI

-142 LFLGIDLMS
+142 LFLGIDMMS

-163 MNFIVAVS
+163 MNFIVTVS
-171 DSPLR
+171 ESPLR

-181 LLGIVMTAVLQSS
+181 ILGIIMTAVLQSS

-247 HLLFNLLGTGMFIL
+247 HLLFNLIGTGIFIL
-261 IALLTPYIEWIEKIS
+261 IALLTPYVEWIEKLS
-276 SDPMAQIAIS
+276 PDPMAQVAIS
-286 HIVFNVVSTIVL
+286 HIVFNIVSTVIM
-298 FPFAKLLVKLSCLI
+298 FPFAKVLVKLSCLL
-312 VPGKDDSESEMHCR
+312 VPGKDDSESEMHCK

-336 PFAVMQVGKEV
+336 PFAVMQVSKEV

-354 RDNFETSAY
+354 RDNFETSAH

-373 DKVMEKEEVINYLNH
+373 DKVMENEEVINYLNH

-424 DHATNL
+424 DHAINL
-430 AEAAERNIGDGLT
+430 AEAAQHNIGDGLK
-443 FSDAARDELNQ
+443 FSDPAREELNQ
-454 LCGSVITLLDR
+454 LCGSVVTLLER
-465 SIEAFDRQSLGDG
+465 SMAAFDNQSLSDD

-490 DDLTLTCQDAHIF
+490 DDLTLECQDSHIF
-503 RLNRNECNTEAGM
+503 RLNRKECNTEAGM

-530 HAINIAFLARSN
+530 HAINIAFLARS
-542 NFKNTLAFC
+542 K
-551 RGMMYNIN
+551 
-559 RTFVRTKIQHSER
+559 
-572 TEQYGRQTES
+572 
-582 A
+582 

>member
-1 MSIANILSMA
+1 MSVANILSMA

-71 VGFVNAGMMTLAQ
+71 VGFVNAGMMSLAQ

-127 TLVKNLGSI
+127 TVVKNLGAI

-142 LFLGIDLMS
+142 LFLGIDMMS

-163 MNFIVAVS
+163 MNFIVTVS
-171 DSPLR
+171 ESPLR

-181 LLGIVMTAVLQSS
+181 ILGIVMTAVLQSS

-247 HLLFNLLGTGMFIL
+247 HLLFNLIGTGIFIL
-261 IALLTPYIEWIEKIS
+261 IALLTPYVEWIEKLS
-276 SDPMAQIAIS
+276 PDPMAQIAIS
-286 HIVFNVVSTIVL
+286 HIVFNIVSTVVM
-298 FPFAKLLVKLSCLI
+298 FPFAKVLVKLSCLL
-312 VPGKDDSESEMHCR
+312 VPGKDDSESEMHCK

-336 PFAVMQVGKEV
+336 PFAVMQVSKEV

-354 RDNFETSAY
+354 RDNFETSAH

-373 DKVMEKEEVINYLNH
+373 DKVMENEEIINYLNH

-424 DHATNL
+424 DHAINL
-430 AEAAERNIGDGLT
+430 AEAAQHNIGEGLK
-443 FSDAARDELNQ
+443 FSDPAREELNQ
-454 LCGSVITLLDR
+454 LCGSVVTLLER
-465 SIEAFDRQSLGDG
+465 SMAAFDNQSLSDN
-478 EAKELSDLEEHI
+478 EAKELSGLEEHI
-490 DDLTLTCQDAHIF
+490 DDLTLECQDSHIF
-503 RLNRNECNTEAGM
+503 RLNRKECNTEAGM

-530 HAINIAFLARSN
+530 HAINIAFLARS
-542 NFKNTLAFC
+542 K
-551 RGMMYNIN
+551 
-559 RTFVRTKIQHSER
+559 
-572 TEQYGRQTES
+572 
-582 A
+582 

>member
-1 MSIANILSMA
+1 MSVANILSMA

-71 VGFVNAGMMTLAQ
+71 VGFVNAGMMSLAQ

-127 TLVKNLGSI
+127 TVVKNLGAI

-142 LFLGIDLMS
+142 LFLGIDMMS

-163 MNFIVAVS
+163 MNFIVTVS
-171 DSPLR
+171 ESPLR

-181 LLGIVMTAVLQSS
+181 ILGIVMTAVLQSS

-247 HLLFNLLGTGMFIL
+247 HLLFNLIGTGIFIL
-261 IALLTPYIEWIEKIS
+261 IALLTPYVEWIEKLS
-276 SDPMAQIAIS
+276 PDPMAQIAIS
-286 HIVFNVVSTIVL
+286 HIVFNIVSTVVM
-298 FPFAKLLVKLSCLI
+298 FPFAKALVKLSCLL
-312 VPGKDDSESEMHCR
+312 VPGKDDSESEMHCK

-336 PFAVMQVGKEV
+336 PFAVMQVSKEV

-354 RDNFETSAY
+354 RDNFETSAH

-373 DKVMEKEEVINYLNH
+373 DKVMENEEIINYLNH

-424 DHATNL
+424 DHAINL
-430 AEAAERNIGDGLT
+430 AEAAQHNIGEGLK
-443 FSDAARDELNQ
+443 FSDPAREELNQ
-454 LCGSVITLLDR
+454 LCGSVVTLLER
-465 SIEAFDRQSLGDG
+465 SMAAFDNQSLSDNK
-478 EAKELSDLEEHI
+478 AKELSDLEEHI
-490 DDLTLTCQDAHIF
+490 DDLTLECQDSHIF
-503 RLNRNECNTEAGM
+503 RLNRKECNTEAGM

-530 HAINIAFLARSN
+530 HAINIAFLARS
-542 NFKNTLAFC
+542 K
-551 RGMMYNIN
+551 
-559 RTFVRTKIQHSER
+559 
-572 TEQYGRQTES
+572 
-582 A
+582 

>member
-1 MSIANILSMA
+1 MSVANILSMA

-71 VGFVNAGMMTLAQ
+71 VGFVNAGMMSLAQ

-110 AAASVLVG
+110 AAAAVLVG

-127 TLVKNLGSI
+127 TVVKNLGAI

-142 LFLGIDLMS
+142 LFLGIDMMS

-163 MNFIVAVS
+163 MNFIVTVS
-171 DSPLR
+171 ESPLR

-181 LLGIVMTAVLQSS
+181 ILGIVMTAVLQSS

-247 HLLFNLLGTGMFIL
+247 HLLFNLIGTGIFIL
-261 IALLTPYIEWIEKIS
+261 IALLTPYVEWIEKLS
-276 SDPMAQIAIS
+276 PDPMAQIAIS
-286 HIVFNVVSTIVL
+286 HIVFNIASTVVM
-298 FPFAKLLVKLSCLI
+298 FPFAKVLVKLSCLL
-312 VPGKDDSESEMHCR
+312 VPGKDDSESEMHCK

-336 PFAVMQVGKEV
+336 PFAVMQVSKEV

-354 RDNFETSAY
+354 RDNFETSAH

-373 DKVMEKEEVINYLNH
+373 DKVMENEDVINYLNH

-424 DHATNL
+424 DHAINL
-430 AEAAERNIGDGLT
+430 AEAAQHNIGEGLK
-443 FSDAARDELNQ
+443 FSDPAREELNQ
-454 LCGSVITLLDR
+454 LCGSVVTLLER
-465 SIEAFDRQSLGDG
+465 SMAAFDNQSLSDD

-490 DDLTLTCQDAHIF
+490 DDLTLECQDSHIF
-503 RLNRNECNTEAGM
+503 RLNRKECNTEAGM

-530 HAINIAFLARSN
+530 HAINIAFLARS
-542 NFKNTLAFC
+542 K
-551 RGMMYNIN
+551 
-559 RTFVRTKIQHSER
+559 
-572 TEQYGRQTES
+572 
-582 A
+582 

>member
-1 MSIANILSMA
+1 MSVANILSMA

-71 VGFVNAGMMTLAQ
+71 VGFVNAGMMSLAQ

-110 AAASVLVG
+110 AAAAVLVG

-127 TLVKNLGSI
+127 TVVKNLGAI

-142 LFLGIDLMS
+142 LFLGIDMMS
-151 DSMAPLRESAGF
+151 DSMAPLRDSAGF
-163 MNFIVAVS
+163 MNFIVTVS
-171 DSPLR
+171 ESPLR

-181 LLGIVMTAVLQSS
+181 ILGIVMTAVLQSS

-247 HLLFNLLGTGMFIL
+247 HLLFNVIGTGIFIL
-261 IALLTPYIEWIEKIS
+261 IALLTPYVEWIEKLS
-276 SDPMAQIAIS
+276 PDPMAQIAIS
-286 HIVFNVVSTIVL
+286 HIVFNIVSTVVM
-298 FPFAKLLVKLSCLI
+298 FPFAKVLVKLSCLL
-312 VPGKDDSESEMHCR
+312 VPGKDDSESEMHCK

-336 PFAVMQVGKEV
+336 PFAVMQVSKEV

-354 RDNFETSAY
+354 RDNFETSAH

-373 DKVMEKEEVINYLNH
+373 DKVMENEEIINYLNH

-411 RVFHAINDIERVG
+411 CVFHAINDIERVG
-424 DHATNL
+424 DHAINL
-430 AEAAERNIGDGLT
+430 AEAAQHNIGEGLK
-443 FSDAARDELNQ
+443 FSDPAREELNQ
-454 LCGSVITLLDR
+454 LCGSVVTLLER
-465 SIEAFDRQSLGDG
+465 SMAAFDNQSLSDN

-490 DDLTLTCQDAHIF
+490 DDLTLECQDSHIF
-503 RLNRNECNTEAGM
+503 RLNRKECNTEAGM

-530 HAINIAFLARSN
+530 HAINIAFLARS
-542 NFKNTLAFC
+542 K
-551 RGMMYNIN
+551 
-559 RTFVRTKIQHSER
+559 
-572 TEQYGRQTES
+572 
-582 A
+582 

>member
-1 MSIANILSMA
+1 MSVANILSMA

-71 VGFVNAGMMTLAQ
+71 VGFVNAGMMSLAQ

-110 AAASVLVG
+110 AAAAVLVG

-127 TLVKNLGSI
+127 TVVKNLGAI

-142 LFLGIDLMS
+142 LFLGIDMMS
-151 DSMAPLRESAGF
+151 DSMAPLRDSAGF
-163 MNFIVAVS
+163 MNFIVTVS
-171 DSPLR
+171 ESPLR

-181 LLGIVMTAVLQSS
+181 ILGIVMTAVLQSS

-247 HLLFNLLGTGMFIL
+247 HLLFNLIGTGIFIL
-261 IALLTPYIEWIEKIS
+261 IALLTPYVEWIEKLS
-276 SDPMAQIAIS
+276 TDPMAQIAIS
-286 HIVFNVVSTIVL
+286 HIVFNIVSTVVM
-298 FPFAKLLVKLSCLI
+298 FPFAKALVKLSCLL
-312 VPGKDDSESEMHCR
+312 VPGKDDSESEMHCK

-336 PFAVMQVGKEV
+336 PFAVMQVSKEV

-354 RDNFETSAY
+354 RDNFETSAH

-373 DKVMEKEEVINYLNH
+373 DKVMENEEIINYLNH

-424 DHATNL
+424 DHAINL
-430 AEAAERNIGDGLT
+430 AEAAQHNIGEGLK
-443 FSDAARDELNQ
+443 FSDPAREELNQ
-454 LCGSVITLLDR
+454 LCGSVVTLLER
-465 SIEAFDRQSLGDG
+465 SMAAFDNQSLSDN

-490 DDLTLTCQDAHIF
+490 DDLTLECQDSHIF
-503 RLNRNECNTEAGM
+503 RLNRKECNTEAGM

-530 HAINIAFLARSN
+530 HAINIAFLARS
-542 NFKNTLAFC
+542 K
-551 RGMMYNIN
+551 
-559 RTFVRTKIQHSER
+559 
-572 TEQYGRQTES
+572 
-582 A
+582 

>member
-1 MSIANILSMA
+1 MSVANILSMA

-71 VGFVNAGMMTLAQ
+71 VGFVNAGMMSLAQ

-110 AAASVLVG
+110 AAAAVLVG

-127 TLVKNLGSI
+127 TVVKNLGAI

-142 LFLGIDLMS
+142 LFLGIDMMS

-163 MNFIVAVS
+163 MNFIVTVS
-171 DSPLR
+171 ESPLR

-181 LLGIVMTAVLQSS
+181 ILGIVMTAVLQSS

-247 HLLFNLLGTGMFIL
+247 HLLFNLIGTGIFIL
-261 IALLTPYIEWIEKIS
+261 IALLAPYVEWIEKLS
-276 SDPMAQIAIS
+276 PDPMAQIAIS
-286 HIVFNVVSTIVL
+286 HIVFNIVSTVIM
-298 FPFAKLLVKLSCLI
+298 FPFAKVLVKLSCLL
-312 VPGKDDSESEMHCR
+312 VPGKDDSESEMHCK

-336 PFAVMQVGKEV
+336 PFAVMQVSKEV

-354 RDNFETSAY
+354 RDNFETSAH

-373 DKVMEKEEVINYLNH
+373 DKVMENEDVINYLNH

-424 DHATNL
+424 DHAINL
-430 AEAAERNIGDGLT
+430 AEAAQHNIGEGLK
-443 FSDAARDELNQ
+443 FSDPAREELNQ
-454 LCGSVITLLDR
+454 LCGSVVTLLER
-465 SIEAFDRQSLGDG
+465 SMAAFDNQSLSDN

-490 DDLTLTCQDAHIF
+490 DDLTLECQDSHIF
-503 RLNRNECNTEAGM
+503 RLNRKECNTEAGM
-516 LYLNTITDFERVGD
+516 LYLNTITDLERVGD
-530 HAINIAFLARSN
+530 HAINIAFLARS
-542 NFKNTLAFC
+542 K
-551 RGMMYNIN
+551 
-559 RTFVRTKIQHSER
+559 
-572 TEQYGRQTES
+572 
-582 A
+582 

>member
-1 MSIANILSMA
+1 MSVANILSMA

-71 VGFVNAGMMTLAQ
+71 VGFVNAGMMSLAQ

-110 AAASVLVG
+110 AAAAVLVG

-127 TLVKNLGSI
+127 TVVKNLGAI

-142 LFLGIDLMS
+142 LFLGIDMMS

-163 MNFIVAVS
+163 MNFIVTVS
-171 DSPLR
+171 ESPLR

-181 LLGIVMTAVLQSS
+181 ILGIVMTAVLQSS

-247 HLLFNLLGTGMFIL
+247 HLLFNLIGTGIFIL
-261 IALLTPYIEWIEKIS
+261 IALLAPYVEWIEKLS
-276 SDPMAQIAIS
+276 PDPMAQIAIS
-286 HIVFNVVSTIVL
+286 HIVFNIVSTVVM
-298 FPFAKLLVKLSCLI
+298 FPFAKVLVKLSCLL
-312 VPGKDDSESEMHCR
+312 VPGKDDSESEMHCK

-336 PFAVMQVGKEV
+336 PFAVMQVSKEV

-354 RDNFETSAY
+354 RDNFETSAH

-373 DKVMEKEEVINYLNH
+373 DKVMENEEIINYLNH

-424 DHATNL
+424 DHAINL
-430 AEAAERNIGDGLT
+430 AEAAQHNIGEGLK
-443 FSDAARDELNQ
+443 FSDPAREELNQ
-454 LCGSVITLLDR
+454 LCGSVVTLLER
-465 SIEAFDRQSLGDG
+465 SMAAFDNQSLSDN

-490 DDLTLTCQDAHIF
+490 DDLTIECQDSHIF
-503 RLNRNECNTEAGM
+503 RLNRKECNTEAGM

-530 HAINIAFLARSN
+530 HAINIAFLARS
-542 NFKNTLAFC
+542 K
-551 RGMMYNIN
+551 
-559 RTFVRTKIQHSER
+559 
-572 TEQYGRQTES
+572 
-582 A
+582 

>member
-1 MSIANILSMA
+1 MSVANILSMA

-71 VGFVNAGMMTLAQ
+71 VGFVNAGMMSLAQ
-84 AVGVIMGANIGT
+84 AVGIIMGANIGT

-110 AAASVLVG
+110 AAAAVLVG

-127 TLVKNLGSI
+127 TVVKNLGAI

-142 LFLGIDLMS
+142 LFLGIDMMS

-163 MNFIVAVS
+163 MNFIVTVS
-171 DSPLR
+171 ESPLR

-181 LLGIVMTAVLQSS
+181 ILGIIMTAVLQSS

-247 HLLFNLLGTGMFIL
+247 HLLFNLIGTGIFIL
-261 IALLTPYIEWIEKIS
+261 IALLTPYVEWIEKLS
-276 SDPMAQIAIS
+276 PDPMAQIAIS
-286 HIVFNVVSTIVL
+286 HIVFNIVSTVVM
-298 FPFAKLLVKLSCLI
+298 FPFAKVLVKLSCLL
-312 VPGKDDSESEMHCR
+312 VPGKDDSESEMHCK

-336 PFAVMQVGKEV
+336 PFAVMQVSKEV

-354 RDNFETSAY
+354 RDNFETSAH

-373 DKVMEKEEVINYLNH
+373 DKVMENEEVINYLNH

-424 DHATNL
+424 DHAINL
-430 AEAAERNIGDGLT
+430 AEAAQHNIGDGLK
-443 FSDAARDELNQ
+443 FSDPAREELNQ
-454 LCGSVITLLDR
+454 LCGSVVTLLER
-465 SIEAFDRQSLGDG
+465 SMAAFDNQSLSDD

-490 DDLTLTCQDAHIF
+490 DDLTLECQDSHIF
-503 RLNRNECNTEAGM
+503 RLNRKECNTEAGM

-530 HAINIAFLARSN
+530 HAINIAFLARS
-542 NFKNTLAFC
+542 K
-551 RGMMYNIN
+551 
-559 RTFVRTKIQHSER
+559 
-572 TEQYGRQTES
+572 
-582 A
+582 

>member
-1 MSIANILSMA
+1 MSVANILSMA

-71 VGFVNAGMMTLAQ
+71 VGFVNAGMMSLAQ
-84 AVGVIMGANIGT
+84 AVGVIMGANTGT

-110 AAASVLVG
+110 AAAAVLVG

-127 TLVKNLGSI
+127 TVVKNLGAI

-142 LFLGIDLMS
+142 LFLGIDMMS

-163 MNFIVAVS
+163 MNFIVTVS
-171 DSPLR
+171 ESPLR

-181 LLGIVMTAVLQSS
+181 ILGIVMTAVLQSS

-247 HLLFNLLGTGMFIL
+247 HLLFNLIGTGIFIL
-261 IALLTPYIEWIEKIS
+261 IALLAPYVEWIEKLS
-276 SDPMAQIAIS
+276 PDPMAQIAIS
-286 HIVFNVVSTIVL
+286 HIVFNIVSTVVM
-298 FPFAKLLVKLSCLI
+298 FPFANVLVKLSCLL
-312 VPGKDDSESEMHCR
+312 VPGKDDSESEMHCK

-336 PFAVMQVGKEV
+336 PFAVMQVSKEV

-354 RDNFETSAY
+354 RDNFETSAH

-373 DKVMEKEEVINYLNH
+373 DKVMENEEIINYLNH

-424 DHATNL
+424 DHAINL
-430 AEAAERNIGDGLT
+430 AEAAQHNIGEGLK
-443 FSDAARDELNQ
+443 FSDPAREELNQ
-454 LCGSVITLLDR
+454 LCGSVVTLLER
-465 SIEAFDRQSLGDG
+465 SMAAFDNQSLSDN

-490 DDLTLTCQDAHIF
+490 DDLTLECQDSHIF
-503 RLNRNECNTEAGM
+503 RLNRKECNTEAGM

-530 HAINIAFLARSN
+530 HAINIAFLARS
-542 NFKNTLAFC
+542 K
-551 RGMMYNIN
+551 
-559 RTFVRTKIQHSER
+559 
-572 TEQYGRQTES
+572 
-582 A
+582 